1 MGSLKLWSSG
11 GSLSQSQE
19 TKGLWQ
25 WSTSSMPAV
34 GSSPPSSSALATST
48 SSLAQQAVDLQQLCH
63 RQQWQANAEK
73 VLGELQEAKASMALH
88 QSLMENLI
96 GERA

>member
-1 MGSLKLWSSG
+1 M
-11 GSLSQSQE
+11 SQSQE

-25 WSTSSMPAV
+25 WSTSSMPAAAAV

>member
-1 MGSLKLWSSG
+1 M
-11 GSLSQSQE
+11 
-19 TKGLWQ
+19 
-25 WSTSSMPAV
+25 STA
-34 GSSPPSSSALATST
+34 
-48 SSLAQQAVDLQQLCH
+48 SLAQQAVDLQQLCH

-96 GERA
+96 GERTPTL